1 MGGNESAKKSKWG
14 DRIKLLVGVAVSV
27 GCLVLL
33 FWNIQWDQF
42 WAALQK
48 ADYWWL
54 IPCVGTVAV
63 SVWFKVLKWHM
74 LLLPTGNLSKTNL
87 FYAINVG
94 YLISTVLPGRLGE
107 LGRAYMVARMEKVSP
122 VAVLSTVALDR
133 VLDVVAM
140 ALLLAVVLP
149 TTNLPPW
156 VGQSGLLI
164 GAGGV
169 AVLAVCMALAYP
181 AGRELFLRIL
191 RSLPNFPGKPLTEK
205 WAGALCDG
213 MAGLRGAGAVARV
226 ASATFAIWFTTIFT
240 AYFAQMA
247 FHIPAPIWA
256 AALVVAI
263 TNLGMAVPSTP
274 GYFGVQEYLAVLALS
289 AFGVDKEPALGFAMV
304 YHLAWLVPVNL
315 VGIFALWRCG
325 LSLMGWQKLEAEEQ
339 PGLAPVAGG
348 DPGRMT

>member
-1 MGGNESAKKSKWG
+1 LSGDGSAKKSKRA
-14 DRIKLLVGVAVSV
+14 DSIKLLIGLAVTA

-33 FWNIQWDQF
+33 FWNIQWEEF
-42 WAALQK
+42 MTTLQR
-48 ADYWWL
+48 AEYWWL
-54 IPCVGTVAV
+54 IPIVGTVLL

-74 LLLPTGNLSKTNL
+74 LLLPAGNLSKANL
-87 FYAINVG
+87 FHAINVG
-94 YLISTVLPGRLGE
+94 YLVSTVLPGRLGE
-107 LGRAYMVARMEKVSP
+107 LARAYMVARVERVSP

-149 TTNLPPW
+149 STDLPPQI
-156 VGQSGLLI
+156 GQSGFLI

-169 AVLAVCMALAYP
+169 GVLAVCMALAYP

-191 RSLPNFPGKPLTEK
+191 RGLPAFPGKSVAEH

-226 ASATFAIWFTTIFT
+226 AGATFCVWLTTVGT
-240 AYFAQMA
+240 AYLSMQA
-247 FHIPAPIWA
+247 FHISAPIWA

-274 GYFGVQEYLAVLALS
+274 GYFGVSEYLTVLALS
-289 AFGVDKEPALGFAMV
+289 AFGVDKESALGCALV

-315 VGIFALWRCG
+315 LGVFAMWRFG
-325 LSLMGWQKLEAEEQ
+325 LSLMGWQKLEPEEESV
-339 PGLAPVAGG
+339 PPSV
-348 DPGRMT
+348 

>member
-1 MGGNESAKKSKWG
+1 MSGNGSAKKSKLG
-14 DRIKLLVGVAVSV
+14 DRIKLLVGVAIS
-27 GCLVLL
+27 GACLVLL
-33 FWNIQWDQF
+33 FWNIQWEQF
-42 WAALQK
+42 LAALQK

-54 IPCVGTVAV
+54 IPCVGTVFL
-63 SVWFKVLKWHM
+63 SVWFKVVKWHM

-94 YLISTVLPGRLGE
+94 YLVSTVLPGRLGE
-107 LGRAYMVARMEKVSP
+107 LARAYMLAKMEKVSP

-149 TTNLPPW
+149 TTDLPPQ

-181 AGRELFLRIL
+181 SGRKLFLRIL
-191 RSLPNFPGKPLTEK
+191 MGLPNFPGKPLAEK
-205 WAGALCDG
+205 WADALCDG
-213 MAGLRGAGAVARV
+213 MAGLRGASALARV
-226 ASATFAIWFTTIFT
+226 VAATFAIWLTTVLT

-274 GYFGVQEYLAVLALS
+274 GYFGVQEALAVLALS
-289 AFGVDKEPALGFAMV
+289 AFGVDKETALGFGLV
-304 YHLAWLVPVNL
+304 FHLAWIVPVCL
-315 VGIFALWRCG
+315 IGVFALWRRG
-325 LSLMGWQKLEAEEQ
+325 LSLMGWQKLEAAEQ
-339 PGLAPVAGG
+339 SDPAALPSG
-348 DPGRMT
+348 D